1 MCTEVNFL
9 ESITERRLKITNL
22 GHKRV
27 KTRLRDGKKGGE
39 WGQRESISGLLLLL
53 RRLCQW
59 SLEPEADVSA
69 CCLYWLREPA
79 EGIKS
84 KILL

>member
-1 MCTEVNFL
+1 MT
-9 ESITERRLKITNL
+9 KL

-27 KTRLRDGKKGGE
+27 KTGLRDGKEGGE
-39 WGQRESISGLLLLL
+39 WGQRESISGLLFLL

-59 SLEPEADVSA
+59 SLEPEADVST
-69 CCLYWLREPA
+69 CCLYWLRGPVER
-79 EGIKS
+79 IKS